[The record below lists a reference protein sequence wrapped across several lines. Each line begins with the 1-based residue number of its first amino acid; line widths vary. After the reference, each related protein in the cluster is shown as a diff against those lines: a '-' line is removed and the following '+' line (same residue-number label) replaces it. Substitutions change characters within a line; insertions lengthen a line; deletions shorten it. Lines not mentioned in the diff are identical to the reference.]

1 MNNTLSNNYKGY
13 VGFAVRQLS
22 DSEAKALCSPAAS
35 SLASPPIT
43 STVVDFD
50 SNFYIRVLTL
60 GCYFY
65 DTSSSKWSSEGI
77 EVVEDGTNLTT
88 TRCKST
94 HLTEFAG
101 GFVVVPASIDF
112 QYVFANAS
120 FAQNPIIYATVI
132 GITCLFILMALWA
145 RYMDIQDVKRLNLVY
160 LKDNST
166 GQEGHLYEVVV
177 FTGNRKNA
185 GTKSKVSMII
195 SGDKKESGVRCLEDR
210 DEDVT
215 KRLFQRSSIDS
226 FILSCPRLA
235 AFFNSNQFV

>member
-1 MNNTLSNNYKGY
+1 MNNSFTNNYKGY

-22 DSEAKALCSPAAS
+22 DSEASTFCSSAAS
-35 SLASPPIT
+35 KPSSSPIT
-43 STVVDFD
+43 TTVVDFE

-65 DTSSSKWSSEGI
+65 DTVNSKWSSEGL
-77 EVVEDGTNLTT
+77 EVVEEGTNLTT
-88 TRCKST
+88 TQCRST

-112 QYVFANAS
+112 AYVFANAS

-132 GITCLFILMALWA
+132 AITCLFILMALWA
-145 RYMDIQDVKRLNLVY
+145 RYMDKQDAKRLNFVY
-160 LKDNST
+160 LKDNVN
-166 GQEGHLYEVVV
+166 GEEGYLYEIIV
-177 FTGNRKNA
+177 FTGNRRNA

-195 SGDKKESGVRCLEDR
+195 SGEKRESETRRLEDK
-210 DEDVT
+210 DETVT

-226 FILSCPRLA
+226 FILSCPR
-235 AFFNSNQFV
+235 